1 MATKSTLSVEE
12 LRQRKAGKF
21 SSFSCKVDQIYDQK
35 IFIICHLIC
44 SSNNDGEANSR
55 VCTFSHS
62 KRAYEGNDSEETS
75 RGSEQQWREHT
86 KLYLHVREGSR
97 S

>member
-1 MATKSTLSVEE
+1 MASKSTVSVEE

-21 SSFSCKVDQIYDQK
+21 GSFSCKVDQIYGQK
-35 IFIICHLIC
+35 IIIICHLIC

-55 VCTFSHS
+55 VCTLSHS
-62 KRAYEGNDSEETS
+62 ERTYEGNDSEEAS
-75 RGSEQQWREHT
+75 RGGEQQRREHT
-86 KLYLHVREGSR
+86 KLYLHVLEGSR